1 MESHELRQLLALA
14 SAFKEGDLAVG
25 GTTDD
30 RLREEARRAL
40 LATTVRDIHRTS
52 IIDDGVTVALDRSR
66 ERSWDDELAPL
77 TVARVRDALLGSG
90 AAAWAQ
96 KYRNALA
103 SEVVA
108 AVAKVMTS
116 EELSTVAR
124 TLFNPLGRSAIGSA
138 QHFGSRIQPNSP
150 GDDER
155 KLCFRSS
162 RGCRTAVAT

>member
-1 MESHELRQLLALA
+1 
-14 SAFKEGDLAVG
+14 
-25 GTTDD
+25 
-30 RLREEARRAL
+30 L

-52 IIDDGVTVALDRSR
+52 IIDDGVTVALEGSR

-77 TVARVRDALLGSG
+77 TVARIRDALLVSG

-124 TLFNPLGRSAIGSA
+124 TLFNPLGRSGIGCGDRR
-138 QHFGSRIQPNSP
+138 FDSRTFPASCHQEATEPAEQSTAAREP
-150 GDDER
+150 
-155 KLCFRSS
+155 
-162 RGCRTAVAT
+162 RGENLFEGRQVRG

>member
-1 MESHELRQLLALA
+1 MESHELRQLLALE

-40 LATTVRDIHRTS
+40 LATTVRHIHRTS
-52 IIDDGVTVALDRSR
+52 IIDDGVTVALELSR

-77 TVARVRDALLGSG
+77 TVARIRDALLGSG

-96 KYRNALA
+96 KYRNGLA

-116 EELSTVAR
+116 EQLSTVAR

-138 QHFGSRIQPNSP
+138 RHARRRAP
-150 GDDER
+150 R
-155 KLCFRSS
+155 
-162 RGCRTAVAT
+162 

>member
-52 IIDDGVTVALDRSR
+52 IIDDGVTVALERSR

-108 AVAKVMTS
+108 ALAKVMTS

-124 TLFNPLGRSAIGSA
+124 TLFNPLGA
-138 QHFGSRIQPNSP
+138 QRHRLGAALRLAHPAEQP
-150 GDDER
+150 GR
-155 KLCFRSS
+155 
-162 RGCRTAVAT
+162 